1 MLRPQSLTGKDG
13 WGVLIAKRK
22 PHREEK
28 EVVGRGG
35 GGGGVAYLRPS
46 RKRPVSAVAGC
57 QGRSPYLYKKG
68 TGLQ

>member
-13 WGVLIAKRK
+13 WGVLVESKPEGKATEQKRGD
-22 PHREEK
+22 R
-28 EVVGRGG
+28 GRGG
-35 GGGGVAYLRPS
+35 GAAYLRPL

-57 QGRSPYLYKKG
+57 QGRSPYLYRKG